1 MSDREIIKSALAST
15 PDCLSPEQLEA
26 VASSENKD
34 HPHVRQCPRCQAELS
49 LLQSFESSEALPGEG
64 AAVAWITSDLDRRL
78 DQIKN
83 PSRSI
88 EVRARSAAASSWF
101 ARLFGT
107 ERMGFAVVGAACAVI
122 VVAGIVILRS
132 SKEPDLRASLGNQS
146 EVYRSGTVQVIGPVG
161 DVQEKPKT
169 LDWQPFPG
177 AQSYKVEVM
186 EVDQSVL
193 WSTET
198 KYTTVTIE
206 NGVRARIVLNKPI
219 LWRVTAIGP
228 TGKILAVSSTQRF
241 LFREHAGS
249 NDALPPQ

>member
-83 PSRSI
+83 PSRRND
-88 EVRARSAAASSWF
+88 VRARSASASSWF
-101 ARLFGT
+101 ARRFGT
-107 ERMGFAVVGAACAVI
+107 GRMRFAAVGAACAVI
-122 VVAGIVILRS
+122 SVAGLILRS
-132 SKEPDLRASLGNQS
+132 SKEPELRAGLGSQS
-146 EVYRSGTVQVIGPVG
+146 EVYRSGTVQVVSPVG
-161 DVQEKPKT
+161 DVGEKPRT
-169 LDWQPFPG
+169 LEWQAFQG

-186 EVDQSVL
+186 EVDQSLL

-228 TGKILAVSSTQRF
+228 TGNILAASSTQRF

-249 NDALPPQ
+249 TDALPPQ